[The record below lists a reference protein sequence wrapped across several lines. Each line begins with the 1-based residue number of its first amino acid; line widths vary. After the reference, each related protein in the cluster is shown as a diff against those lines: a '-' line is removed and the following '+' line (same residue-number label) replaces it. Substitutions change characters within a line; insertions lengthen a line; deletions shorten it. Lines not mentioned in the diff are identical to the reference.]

1 MTKEG
6 KVRRKKEKMGCWELF
21 IFNWVSLPNVAL
33 IIINGLK
40 CGTKNLWQKRGKVR
54 IKKKGVGENFG
65 SVQAAPEGTLHI
77 AGRLG
82 RRRQAEVG
90 WVESAEPV
98 LMQRAAAP
106 CTLRIVHCAPAPL
119 SGRAL
124 CITDRVRETLQ
135 RSAGRIL
142 MQQHYLVKIC
152 INMAEL
158 WIVNSCRTFTSRYF
172 ISRSAKNGKNK
183 SSVKGP

>member
-65 SVQAAPEGTLHI
+65 SVQAAPGGTIHSRQARQAE
-77 AGRLG
+77 AGRG
-82 RRRQAEVG
+82 RRRA
-90 WVESAEPV
+90 ESAEPV

-106 CTLRIVHCAPAPL
+106 CTALRIVHCARAPL

-124 CITDRVRETLQ
+124 CITDRVREALQ

-142 MQQHYLVKIC
+142 MQQHYSVQIC
-152 INMAEL
+152 VMAEL
-158 WIVNSCRTFTSRYF
+158 WIVNSCCTFTSRYF